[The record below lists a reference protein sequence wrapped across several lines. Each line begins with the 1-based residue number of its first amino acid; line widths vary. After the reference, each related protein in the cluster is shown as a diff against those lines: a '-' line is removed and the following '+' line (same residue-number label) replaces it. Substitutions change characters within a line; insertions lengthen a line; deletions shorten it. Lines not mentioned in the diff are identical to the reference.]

1 MATITKEQV
10 QKINNSCSN
19 DWKLDLE
26 YYLYHGEKQLVKH
39 IDLDNE
45 HYLQFSL
52 HYNSNN
58 QIALHINKF
67 YHKPNDYFASANRN
81 GKTCNIRQ
89 YTSKKKISQ
98 YSNRL
103 YLSTRQ

>member
-10 QKINNSCSN
+10 RKINNSCNN

-45 HYLQFSL
+45 HYLEFSL
-52 HYNSNN
+52 HYNSSN
-58 QIALHINKF
+58 QIVLSINKF

-81 GKTCNIRQ
+81 G
-89 YTSKKKISQ
+89 
-98 YSNRL
+98 
-103 YLSTRQ
+103 

>member
-26 YYLYHGEKQLVKH
+26 FYLLYGEKQLVKH

-45 HYLQFSL
+45 
-52 HYNSNN
+52 
-58 QIALHINKF
+58 
-67 YHKPNDYFASANRN
+67 RV
-81 GKTCNIRQ
+81 
-89 YTSKKKISQ
+89 
-98 YSNRL
+98 
-103 YLSTRQ
+103 